1 LEVAL
6 GFLMLLQVSFLTKKY
21 SAGRTMKRSDTLV
34 NSLVHVSIAGRGE
47 DLSTSG
53 TGILP
58 LLQFLMTLFVGLI
71 MAPKAESFSAQGA

>member
-1 LEVAL
+1 MYRVVETCVLDRGSYL
-6 GFLMLLQVSFLTKKY
+6 
-21 SAGRTMKRSDTLV
+21 SA
-34 NSLVHVSIAGRGE
+34 
-47 DLSTSG
+47 SG